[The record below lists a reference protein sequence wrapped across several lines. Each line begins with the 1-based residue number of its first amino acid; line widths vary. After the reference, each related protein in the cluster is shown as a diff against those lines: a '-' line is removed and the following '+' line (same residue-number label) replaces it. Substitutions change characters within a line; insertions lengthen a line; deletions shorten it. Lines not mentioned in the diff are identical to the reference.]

1 MNGLIAIFDA
11 YVSGSVANGRPSK
24 DTVASYRS
32 ALRFWLRWCSVRH
45 LAPATASE
53 SDVIA
58 FRQELVRSG
67 YKSASVGHKLT
78 VVGQFYRALGA
89 EGLRSDNPAEGI
101 GAPKDPRAAEDLL
114 CLDESALRRVLGV
127 LPRGGSPKERRDQV
141 LVLLM
146 ALHGLRTV
154 ECQRASVEDLRRR
167 PEGVALLVH
176 GKGRDRLLWLRQDVA
191 AELEAFVKMRCG
203 ASADRRG
210 TPLFAAASNRAGGS
224 RLSRRGIR
232 KIVDGYLKA
241 CGLKRP
247 RSLGSC
253 SAAHGGDACVQA
265 HAGSSGGAGD
275 AGARKPPDHKSLRSA
290 RRRGAAQPG
299 RGRSYRHLGGQTAL
313 NVT

>member
-1 MNGLIAIFDA
+1 MNSWIAIFDA
-11 YVSGSVANGRPSK
+11 YVAGCVANGRPSK

-53 SDVIA
+53 SDVLA
-58 FRQELVRSG
+58 FRQDLVRSG

-78 VVGQFYRALGA
+78 VVGQLYRALEA
-89 EGLRSDNPAEGI
+89 EGLRNNNPAEGI
-101 GAPKDPRAAEDLL
+101 SAPKEPRAAEDLQ
-114 CLDESALRRVLGV
+114 CLEESALRRVLGV
-127 LPRGGSPKERRDQV
+127 LPRGGSAKERRDWV

-154 ECQRASVEDLRRR
+154 ECQRSSVEDLRRR
-167 PEGVALLVH
+167 PEGLALLVH

-191 AELEAFVKMRCG
+191 GELEAFVKLRCE
-203 ASADRRG
+203 ASADWLG
-210 TPLFAAASNRAGGS
+210 TALFAAASNRAAGS

-247 RSLGSC
+247 GVSGHALRHT
-253 SAAHGGDACVQA
+253 AATLAYKHTRDLRAVQA
-265 HAGSSGGAGD
+265 MLGHASPQTTSRYARLVDGAQLN
-275 AGARKPPDHKSLRSA
+275 P
-290 RRRGAAQPG
+290 AAAVPI
-299 RGRSYRHLGGQTAL
+299 AI
-313 NVT
+313 